1 MNFARIPYDHF
12 GTALLVSGERDEY
25 ECTVDRV
32 TAADSNVDLFD
43 MLPPSTIQTIADR
56 VDRQLSAEARKSKAE
71 MWAEADKWMRDL
83 AQLSATF

>member
-1 MNFARIPYDHF
+1 MKFARIPYDHF

-43 MLPPSTIQTIADR
+43 LLPAAVIQSIADR
-56 VDRQLSAEARKSKAE
+56 VDRQLSAEARKQN
-71 MWAEADKWMRDL
+71 AEARAERHQWHREF
-83 AQLSATF
+83 AIA